1 MKEIGTIDLQFQGH
15 PEAIAAFFIDLGES
29 YALIES
35 GPFSTWETLE
45 MGLAAQ
51 GYLPQ
56 DCAGLFLTHVH
67 LDHAGA
73 MGDLAMRGV
82 QVFGHTK
89 AIRHLADPS
98 RLVESARGVYGE
110 EAFDRLWGK
119 MLAAPA
125 NRLTAL
131 ADGEA
136 VQLGDTLVEAMETF
150 GHTYH
155 HHAYWIGDTCFAGD
169 ALGARLPESRWIS
182 VTSAPTQFDYA
193 AALATIDKIEQREPE
208 RLFLTHF
215 GEVQD
220 PAQHLLRYRA
230 TLEVAWEWICE
241 QRASGAAE
249 QEIAQHYEEWS
260 RVRARQM
267 DVSDSQWDIM
277 EAINGAEMCAL
288 GMLQHAAKVS
298 S

>member
-1 MKEIGTIDLQFQGH
+1 MEIGTIDLQFQGR
-15 PEAIAAFFIDLGES
+15 PEAIAVFFIDLGER
-29 YALIES
+29 YVLFES

-51 GYLPQ
+51 GYLPR

-73 MGDLAMRGV
+73 MGDFAMRGV
-82 QVFGHTK
+82 QIFAHTK

-98 RLVESARGVYGE
+98 RLVDSARQVYGAE
-110 EAFDRLWGK
+110 PFERLWGE
-119 MLAAPA
+119 MLGAPQKC
-125 NRLTAL
+125 LTAL

-136 VQLGDTLVEAMETF
+136 VELGPLLVEAMETF

-169 ALGARLPESRWIS
+169 ALGARLPGSRWIS

-193 AALATIDKIEQREPE
+193 ETLATIERIEQREPE

-230 TLEVAWEWICE
+230 AVEVAWEWVCE
-241 QRASGAAE
+241 QLAAGADE
-249 QEIAQHYEEWS
+249 QEIAQHYREWS
-260 RVRARQM
+260 RARARQM
-267 DVSDSQWDIM
+267 DVSDSQWETM
-277 EAINGAEMCAL
+277 EAINGAEMCAF
-288 GMLQHAAKVS
+288 GMLQHAAKLL
-298 S
+298 